1 MGYLLGVDVGSSST
15 KVGLIDLDGHAVA
28 VSSRSYPTEQPKP
41 GFKEQNPEL
50 WWEAVVSAIREATKD
65 ADTRRLLAI
74 GSTGHICS
82 HTFVDAAGKVIR
94 PALGFQDQRAVTEV
108 EELLSK
114 TTREEL
120 AVELGVDL
128 PPAAIWPLPR
138 LLWFRKME
146 PATLERARYL
156 IQAKDF
162 INFRLTGE
170 FASDFSTNRGL
181 VNLSN
186 GLPAKKVLKK
196 LGLREDLLPHLY
208 GPEQVMGRVSAQAA
222 VETGLPQGLPVVTG
236 WNDLNASVLGSG
248 AVNVGDAFDITGT
261 SEHVGVVTSTKHA
274 VLGLICAPFLPGKY
288 LFYGVTSN
296 GGGALSW
303 YQRGFGLQFEEL
315 LRLAEKTAM
324 GCDNLLFL
332 PYLDGERSP
341 IWDPRACGAFVGI
354 RNHHQQGHFV
364 RAILEGVAFGLLQIL
379 DLIEDEIGAIT
390 SPIIVSGGA
399 ARLRLWNQI
408 KTDIWGRRTTVPEYV
423 HAAVVGA
430 AMLATVG
437 TGNYAT
443 CEAAAGAMFRM
454 KEEFSVATDHHD
466 SYQRLNAQF
475 RKIYPALRQI
485 FTELYEEHCQEEET
499 TCPQKPL

>member
-1 MGYLLGVDVGSSST
+1 
-15 KVGLIDLDGHAVA
+15 
-28 VSSRSYPTEQPKP
+28 
-41 GFKEQNPEL
+41 
-50 WWEAVVSAIREATKD
+50 
-65 ADTRRLLAI
+65 
-74 GSTGHICS
+74 
-82 HTFVDAAGKVIR
+82 
-94 PALGFQDQRAVTEV
+94 
-108 EELLSK
+108 
-114 TTREEL
+114 
-120 AVELGVDL
+120 
-128 PPAAIWPLPR
+128 
-138 LLWFRKME
+138 
-146 PATLERARYL
+146 
-156 IQAKDF
+156 
-162 INFRLTGE
+162 
-170 FASDFSTNRGL
+170 
-181 VNLSN
+181 
-186 GLPAKKVLKK
+186 
-196 LGLREDLLPHLY
+196 
-208 GPEQVMGRVSAQAA
+208 
-222 VETGLPQGLPVVTG
+222 
-236 WNDLNASVLGSG
+236 
-248 AVNVGDAFDITGT
+248 
-261 SEHVGVVTSTKHA
+261 
-274 VLGLICAPFLPGKY
+274 
-288 LFYGVTSN
+288 
-296 GGGALSW
+296 
-303 YQRGFGLQFEEL
+303 
-315 LRLAEKTAM
+315 
-324 GCDNLLFL
+324 L

>member
-15 KVGLIDLDGHAVA
+15 KVGLFGLDGHAVA
-28 VSSRSYPTEQPKP
+28 VSSRSYPTEEPKP

-50 WWEAVVSAIREATKD
+50 WWEAVVSAIRDATKD
-65 ADTRRLLAI
+65 AGTSSLLAI

-82 HTFVDAAGKVIR
+82 HTFVDAEGTVIR
-94 PALGFQDQRAVTEV
+94 PSLGFQDLRAVTEV
-108 EELLSK
+108 DELLSK

-128 PPAAIWPLPR
+128 PPAANWPLPR

-146 PATLERARYL
+146 PATLASARYL

-170 FASDFSTNRGL
+170 MASDFSSNRGL
-181 VNLSN
+181 VNLSS
-186 GLPAKKVLKK
+186 GLTAKKVLKK
-196 LGLREDLLPHLY
+196 LGLRDDLLPPLY
-208 GPEQVMGRVSAQAA
+208 GPEQVMGHVSAQAA
-222 VETGLPQGLPVVTG
+222 AATGLPQGLPVVTG

-248 AVNVGDAFDITGT
+248 AVTVGDAFDITGT
-261 SEHVGVVTSTKHA
+261 SEHVGVVTSTKHS
-274 VLGLICAPFLPGKY
+274 VPGLICAPFLPGQY

-303 YQRGFGLQFEEL
+303 YQRSFGLPLEEL
-315 LRLAEKTAM
+315 LRLAEQTAM
-324 GCDNLLFL
+324 GCNKLLFL

-341 IWDPRACGAFVGI
+341 IWDPRACGAFIGI
-354 RNHHQQGHFV
+354 RNHHQQGHFA
-364 RAILEGVAFGLLQIL
+364 RAILEGVAFGLWQIL
-379 DLIEDEIGAIT
+379 ELIEDEIGPIT

-399 ARLRLWNQI
+399 ARTRLWNQI
-408 KTDIWGRRTTVPEYV
+408 KTDIWGRRTTVPENV
-423 HAAVVGA
+423 HAAVAGA
-430 AMLATVG
+430 AMLAAAG

-443 CEAAAGAMFRM
+443 CEAAAGSMVRW
-454 KEEFSVATDHHD
+454 KEKFSVVTDHHD
-466 SYQRLNAQF
+466 TYQRLNSHF

-485 FTELYEEHCQEEET
+485 FTELYNEHCQEEEKV
-499 TCPQKPL
+499 CPQKPL